1 MSQDS
6 LVVPDPLGALLSKGI
21 VFRIV
26 RILKRVLDVRKAT
39 SI

>member
-1 MSQDS
+1 MLQDS
-6 LVVPDPLGALLSKGI
+6 LVADDPLGVLPSKGI